1 MSAVCLLSDMFFMFH
16 QSSGPSLC
24 SGLSGIAHCFVYR
37 KKGQSTI
44 DHPPPLFNGGGILQK
59 CALNFG
65 RHGLLVLSF
74 SCLFWIKLR

>member
-44 DHPPPLFNGGGILQK
+44 DHTPPHYLMVVESYKN
-59 CALNFG
+59 
-65 RHGLLVLSF
+65 VL
-74 SCLFWIKLR
+74 